1 MYIERIKLMKAYV
14 KFCNCILCYVSSWF
28 RVQVSCSS

>member
-1 MYIERIKLMKAYV
+1 MYIERMLKANV